1 MRTRVKHFGLLAV
14 LPVVALVAAL
24 SVLDPAGLRVAWT
37 HPHLTPEQI
46 RARIQELDALIPVV
60 QQKQLDL
67 LLERASLNT
76 RLDRL
81 VEGLLD
87 CRTAA
92 FWFPGSPRPH
102 VQAGEILEVRGAF
115 DTAAASYEMSLSLAR
130 PNERTCWRLGTCY
143 RELKQF
149 ARAEAAFR
157 KSADLAGD
165 NLVKAAR
172 FVDAA
177 RAAEAGSDFKTAE
190 EAYDRS
196 VRLSKGWPAY
206 VEARAELYMRHRKF
220 DRAARDFN
228 AIVSRATDGEE
239 EFPMMVRHG
248 DALAAAG
255 KAVEAKAAYEKAE
268 KTISRLLEA
277 DPAFVE
283 DLHYWRGR
291 SHLALGKIKE
301 AIRDAGQALEGLPD
315 QTEYLELMVNIGKVA
330 GETRETRKAIKGLKI
345 NQEFEAKSRKRFLE
359 IQAEVR
365 DRVKEALEQVTVE
378 AIFTACLEKG
388 VALLTRDS
396 ARGRKALDL
405 AEKRLEKLREK
416 TPDRA
421 PVYDYYQ
428 ARLDLAR
435 GRSEA
440 ALRSIEQSLV
450 KHKDDARFR
459 RIRMQASGG
468 LDQTAVVEKDRKF
481 LEALI
486 ERSQDRD
493 LLEPPASGSGKKG
506 ER

>member
-1 MRTRVKHFGLLAV
+1 MRARAKRF
-14 LPVVALVAAL
+14 
-24 SVLDPAGLRVAWT
+24 SVLRSVPAVILVSVLMPAGLRVAWT

-60 QQKQLDL
+60 KQKQLDL
-67 LLERASLNT
+67 FLERASLNT

-92 FWFPGSPRPH
+92 LRFPGSPRPH

-115 DTAAASYEMSLSLAR
+115 DTAAASYEMSLSLTR
-130 PNERTCWRLGTCY
+130 PHERTYWRLGTCY
-143 RELKQF
+143 RELKLF
-149 ARAEAAFR
+149 DRAEAAFR
-157 KSADLAGD
+157 KSAELAKD

-177 RAAEAGSDFKTAE
+177 RAAEAGGDFATAE
-190 EAYDRS
+190 KAYDRS

-220 DRAARDFN
+220 DRAARDFTT
-228 AIVSRATDGEE
+228 IVSRATSGEE

-255 KAVEAKAAYEKAE
+255 SAAEAKTAYEKAE
-268 KTISRLLEA
+268 KTISRLLDY

-283 DLHYWRGR
+283 YLHYWRGR
-291 SHLALGKIKE
+291 ARLALGKTEE
-301 AIRDAGQALEGLPD
+301 AKRDAGQALEGLPD

-330 GETRETRKAIKGLKI
+330 GETRETRKAARGLKT

-365 DRVKEALEQVTVE
+365 DRVKKALEHVTVE
-378 AIFTACLEKG
+378 AIFIACLEKG
-388 VALLTRDS
+388 EALK
-396 ARGRKALDL
+396 ARGVAAGQKALTL
-405 AEKRLEKLREK
+405 AGRRLEKLRK
-416 TPDRA
+416 AMSDRVG
-421 PVYDYYQ
+421 VYDYYQ
-428 ARLDLAR
+428 ARLDLAG

-440 ALRSIEQSLV
+440 ALRSIERSLK
-450 KHKDDARFR
+450 KHKDDPRFR
-459 RIRMQASGG
+459 RIRMQAAGN

-486 ERSQDRD
+486 TQSQDQD
-493 LLEPPASGSGKKG
+493 LLEPPTSGKGKKG
-506 ER
+506 KTR